1 MFLGKH
7 QKGLIIYLLKQKN
20 HTGNCG
26 SDMRDVLERLEKR
39 GLIQYKKIMKLYRC
53 IEYIQY
59 EVTLTI
65 PDIHYITSEEANNM
79 NSFQRYK
86 ELRDEPYREGFFF
99 IANPTSSFKYDYYS
113 RQHEE
118 FGPFPSI
125 EEAAMF
131 YAINRKF

>member
-7 QKGLIIYLLKQKN
+7 QKSLVIYLLKQKN
-20 HTGNCG
+20 YTGICG

-39 GLIQYKKIMKLYRC
+39 GLIQYKKI
-53 IEYIQY
+53 EYNY

-65 PDIHYITSEEANNM
+65 PDIHYITSEETNNM

-99 IANPTSSFKYDYYS
+99 IANPQLLSNKPY
-113 RQHEE
+113 EE
-118 FGPFPSI
+118 FGPFHSI
-125 EEAAMF
+125 EEAVVF
-131 YAINRKF
+131 YASNRKF

>member
-7 QKGLIIYLLKQKN
+7 QKGLITYLVKRKN
-20 HTGNCG
+20 YTGICG
-26 SDMRDVLERLEKR
+26 QDMRDVLNRLVKR
-39 GLIQYKKIMKLYRC
+39 GIIKYKKI
-53 IEYIQY
+53 EYNYGTYEY

-86 ELRDEPYREGFFF
+86 ELRGEPYREGFFF
-99 IANPTSSFKYDYYS
+99 ITNPQLLSNKTHYS

-118 FGPFPSI
+118 FGPFSSI
-125 EEAAMF
+125 EEAVVF
-131 YAINRKF
+131 YASNRKF